1 MIFIDTG
8 PLLARRLSRDPY
20 SKEALAGWE
29 RLEQSN
35 QRIATSN
42 FILEELSTLL
52 ARRAGCAFSVHAL
65 REIYNS
71 PRLMILRPDLQD
83 EISALGVMEKIGDP
97 DISFTDCLS
106 FSLMHRGHIRQ
117 AFTFDRHFAKAGF
130 EFWE

>member
-8 PLLARRLSRDPY
+8 PFLARRLSRDPY
-20 SKEALAGWE
+20 SKEAITGWE
-29 RLEQSN
+29 RLEKSN

-71 PRLMILRPDLQD
+71 PRLTILRPDLQD
-83 EISALGVMEKIGDP
+83 EISALGIMEKIGDP

-106 FSLMHRGHIRQ
+106 FSLMHRCHIRQ
-117 AFTFDRHFAKAGF
+117 AFTFDRHFAKAGL
-130 EFWE
+130 EIWE

>member
-1 MIFIDTG
+1 VIFIDTG
-8 PLLARRLSRDPY
+8 PFLAKRLSRDPY
-20 SKEALAGWE
+20 SKEAFAGWE
-29 RLEQSN
+29 RLEKSN

-52 ARRAGCAFSVHAL
+52 ARRAGCAFSVHAI

-83 EISALGVMEKIGDP
+83 EISALGIMEKIGDP
-97 DISFTDCLS
+97 AISFTDYLS
-106 FSLMHRGHIRQ
+106 FAIMRKRHIRQ

-130 EFWE
+130 EIWE